1 MGSFLITNKG
11 TGGGYISVTLPV
23 TASTAANGA
32 GIKYTGGAVA
42 MLTVATISGGTQVG
56 LWLYDGATAINSV
69 FGYSFTITY
78 ETAS

>member
-1 MGSFLITNKG
+1 
-11 TGGGYISVTLPV
+11 
-23 TASTAANGA
+23 
-32 GIKYTGGAVA
+32 